1 MIPKKTTQNRMERT
15 LSSPEIEKIF
25 NMVSEEKTE
34 ELKDYILNE
43 ENEIWNVKRGED
55 LTILHNVCAIDK
67 TKMAEIII
75 LQTKKR
81 LHLTKDST
89 LLEEEKSENIEIFK
103 NFINARTQGD
113 NQTAL
118 HYASFRGNI
127 KIIKLLIENYAD
139 VNAVTSNGYNMLH
152 KAAQGNKPSAIVY
165 FHKKYNMDLEATC
178 ENKMNA
184 LHLSAAIGM
193 DNSVIFLLS
202 LGLNPNIQDKFGYT
216 ALHYAVKK
224 SHIRIIKKLLQKGAD
239 RNIIEKRHKKTPV
252 MMGKNKPEIAEIFK
266 KKGICEKLFFKPDIS
281 QRTCCSNKNMI
292 LFIVFHLLI
301 ISLVFFVIFPDFNSL
316 PFSISYLSISGLV
329 FLLYFILSFSDP
341 GRMVRQ
347 YKDLLSIVE
356 FGEEVENFCPYCLV
370 KKTYRSLH
378 CLICQKCVDDFDH
391 HCFWVGNCIG
401 KNNYTLFFIFLVY
414 ILINTLF
421 NVGVNIYFL
430 IKELTL
436 KDDEE
441 CAFPCYFF
449 GKDSFVYKNITRVS
463 VSICCFIICILFFIP
478 LFSLFRMQLHTA
490 IEKRQI
496 RKDEQEYEKTQ
507 LREKLDEEVWED
519 LIFDEESKDMIELN
533 VQDKDRNKE
542 KIENIEPLLENE

>member
-34 ELKDYILNE
+34 ELTDYILNE

-67 TKMAEIII
+67 TKLAEIII

-81 LHLTKDST
+81 LHLTNDST

-356 FGEEVENFCPYCLV
+356 SGEEVENFCPYCLV
-370 KKTYRSLH
+370 RKTYRSLH

-436 KDDEE
+436 KDDED
-441 CAFPCYFF
+441 CAFPCYYF
-449 GKDSFVYKNITRVS
+449 GKDSFVYKNITRII

-533 VQDKDRNKE
+533 VQDKDKNKE

>member
-34 ELKDYILNE
+34 ELTDYILNE

-81 LHLTKDST
+81 LHLTNDST

-341 GRMVRQ
+341 GRMIRQ

-436 KDDEE
+436 KDDED
-441 CAFPCYFF
+441 CAFPCYYF

-507 LREKLDEEVWED
+507 LREKLEEEVWED

>member
-34 ELKDYILNE
+34 ELTDYILNE

-356 FGEEVENFCPYCLV
+356 SGEEVENFCPYCLV

-421 NVGVNIYFL
+421 NVGINIYFL

-436 KDDEE
+436 KDDED
-441 CAFPCYFF
+441 CAFPCYYF
-449 GKDSFVYKNITRVS
+449 GKDSFVYKNITRII

>member
-184 LHLSAAIGM
+184 LHLSATIGM

-329 FLLYFILSFSDP
+329 FLLFFILSFSDP
-341 GRMVRQ
+341 GRMIRQ

-356 FGEEVENFCPYCLV
+356 SGEEVENFCPYCLV
-370 KKTYRSLH
+370 RKTYRSLH

-401 KNNYTLFFIFLVY
+401 KNNYTLFF
-414 ILINTLF
+414 N
-421 NVGVNIYFL
+421 
-430 IKELTL
+430 
-436 KDDEE
+436 
-441 CAFPCYFF
+441 
-449 GKDSFVYKNITRVS
+449 
-463 VSICCFIICILFFIP
+463 
-478 LFSLFRMQLHTA
+478 
-490 IEKRQI
+490 KRI
-496 RKDEQEYEKTQ
+496 D
-507 LREKLDEEVWED
+507 
-519 LIFDEESKDMIELN
+519 
-533 VQDKDRNKE
+533 
-542 KIENIEPLLENE
+542 P

>member
-34 ELKDYILNE
+34 ELTDYILNE

-356 FGEEVENFCPYCLV
+356 SGEEVENFCPYCLV

-436 KDDEE
+436 KDDED
-441 CAFPCYFF
+441 CAFPCYYF
-449 GKDSFVYKNITRVS
+449 GKDSFVYKNITRII